1 MAGTWSNIVTAPSF
15 GAGTMLLLT
24 DGDVLVH
31 DETGS
36 NGTRFWWRYTPSAS
50 GDYANG
56 TWRQLAN
63 GPTQPLYFV
72 CAVLRDGRVFIA
84 GGEYEG
90 GVDTE
95 QNTVEI
101 YNPVT
106 DVWTSLSPPAGWA
119 DIGDAPSAVLADGR
133 VLVGNI
139 STQRVAIYD
148 PVAGTWTAT
157 PNKDDSRSTEETWV
171 LLPDQSV
178 LAMECDRRPRTE
190 KYLPA
195 ANAWVSAGSTPVTL
209 VDAASLEIGAGV
221 LLPDGRAFCIGA
233 TNHTALY
240 TSPPLSNQAGSWA
253 AGPDFPVLT
262 AGQVTGAKDAPAA
275 LLPNGRVLCVVSP
288 YDPANSQSWGGTL
301 HFYEFDPATNALAAV
316 PSPSNNGGP
325 PFTSRLMLLPTG
337 QVLHTNCTTGVAI
350 YTPDGAPD
358 PVWRPTITSTPTA
371 LRAGF
376 TYTLQGRQINGLS
389 QAVIYGDE
397 GAMATN
403 YPIVRL
409 THLASGHVR
418 YCRTHDH
425 STMGVNTGT
434 VIHSTRFTVP
444 SGADL
449 GPTDLCVIANGIA
462 SEPVR
467 VNLGVKNW
475 KELKTEIKEIKE
487 IKENLKLEFEHFK
500 LVFEDK
506 RKDNEGDWGERFGDP
521 DWMETIKVIAE
532 HSDAMEVELRQ
543 LRSFIKKE
551 ERPEVGTPPPAT
563 KAPAATKA
571 APASK
576 AAPRA
581 AAATPVMTR
590 RGKGP
595 ADAAARKSTA
605 KKSTAKKAAPKKI
618 IRQR

>member
-36 NGTRFWWRYTPSAS
+36 NGTRFWWRYSPAAN

-56 TWRQLAN
+56 TWSQLHD

-72 CAVLRDGRVFIA
+72 CSVLADGRVFIA
-84 GGEYEG
+84 GGEYEVG
-90 GVDTE
+90 NATE

-106 DVWTSLSPPAGWA
+106 NSWTSINPPAGWTE
-119 DIGDAPSAVLADGR
+119 IGDAPSAVLPDGR
-133 VLVGNI
+133 VLVGDIN
-139 STQRVAIYD
+139 SQRAAIYD

-157 PNKDDSRSTEETWV
+157 PNKDDTRGTEETWV
-171 LLPDQSV
+171 LLPDGSV
-178 LAMECDRRPRTE
+178 LALECDRRPRAE
-190 KYLPA
+190 KYIPA
-195 ANAWVSAGSTPVTL
+195 ANSWVTAGSTPVTL
-209 VDAASLEIGAGV
+209 VDAGSLEIGAAL

-240 TSPPLSNQAGSWA
+240 TPPPIANQLGSWA
-253 AGPDFPVLT
+253 AGPDFPVIT
-262 AGQVTGAKDAPAA
+262 VGQVTGAKDAPAA

-288 YDPANSQSWGGTL
+288 YDPTNSNSWGGTL
-301 HFYEFDPATNALAAV
+301 HFYEFDPVTNTLTAV

-337 QVLHTNCTTGVAI
+337 QVMHTNCTTGVAI

-371 LRAGF
+371 LRPGF
-376 TYTLQGRQINGLS
+376 TYTLHGRQINGLS

-409 THLASGHVR
+409 THLGSGHVS

-434 VIHSTRFTVP
+434 VIHTTRFTVP

-462 SEPVR
+462 SESVR
-467 VNLGVKNW
+467 VNVDHKIW
-475 KELKTEIKEIKE
+475 KELKAEIKEIKE
-487 IKENLKLEFEHFK
+487 LKEHLKLEFDQVK

-506 RKDNEGDWGERFGDP
+506 RKDNEGDWRERFGDP
-521 DWMETIKVIAE
+521 DWMETIKQIAE
-532 HSDAMEVELRQ
+532 RSDVLQDELRQ
-543 LRSFIKKE
+543 LRSFIKKS
-551 ERPEVGTPPPAT
+551 ERPDVGTPPPAPA
-563 KAPAATKA
+563 KAKA
-571 APASK
+571 APAAAGAATATRRSKGAEVPAKK
-576 AAPRA
+576 AA
-581 AAATPVMTR
+581 
-590 RGKGP
+590 
-595 ADAAARKSTA
+595 
-605 KKSTAKKAAPKKI
+605 AKKAAPAKKAAAAKG